1 MARSG
6 CLNPYPRNSSRVNLP
21 LQLHQV
27 ATQAVGD
34 LHAQFSELEELLSKL
49 VLPPEEEDGCERRS
63 DSDGEQREHY
73 RHGVHYW
80 HSPVCT

>member
-27 ATQAVGD
+27 ATQTVSD
-34 LHAQFSELEELLSKL
+34 LHAQFRELEELLSKL

-63 DSDGEQREHY
+63 DGEQREHY
-73 RHGVHYW
+73 EHELHLW